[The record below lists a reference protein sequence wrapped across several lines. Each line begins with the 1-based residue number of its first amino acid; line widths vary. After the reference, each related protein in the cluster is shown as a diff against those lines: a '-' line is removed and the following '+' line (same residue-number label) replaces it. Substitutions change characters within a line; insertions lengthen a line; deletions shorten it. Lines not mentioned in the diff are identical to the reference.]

1 MFSCR
6 RNYNEHWGNF
16 IPFKKNEND
25 DLEELKYVEQQNS
38 DRNKQVA
45 LMRFEEQIDEKVFT
59 EFLRVRAEKITLVVQ
74 DLGPRH
80 IFEKMLYSDHFD
92 QHLKHSVCEKA
103 NEFLYKFCIKHPQI
117 KHFYNKTIP
126 AALIISWKEAAFE
139 CCWRSYLQE
148 KYPSFVVQFTVPEK
162 PARFYFILWSL
173 NFSDLYLTHIELMF
187 HFWIPWKILWF
198 SYVSRM
204 PRNGNGLRRKHY
216 PYMGLPILS

>member
-1 MFSCR
+1 M
-6 RNYNEHWGNF
+6 
-16 IPFKKNEND
+16 
-25 DLEELKYVEQQNS
+25 EQQNS

-59 EFLRVRAEKITLVVQ
+59 EFLRVRVEKITLVVQ

-126 AALIISWKEAAFE
+126 AALIIS
-139 CCWRSYLQE
+139 
-148 KYPSFVVQFTVPEK
+148 
-162 PARFYFILWSL
+162 
-173 NFSDLYLTHIELMF
+173 
-187 HFWIPWKILWF
+187 
-198 SYVSRM
+198 
-204 PRNGNGLRRKHY
+204 
-216 PYMGLPILS
+216 